1 MNGPGHNPLQVLVI
15 AASLSRRST
24 LVEMV
29 RSRQFRI
36 ATSPG
41 ISLERIFQMQTAADV
56 VLVDVDGQEL
66 ASAVL
71 RMAPELPDGVGV
83 IALADNP
90 ESRWV
95 TRSLKAGVNAILP
108 RAVAPDELSLAIQA
122 AEAGLVL
129 LHPTSAQRLG

>member
-15 AASLSRRST
+15 VASLSRRST
-24 LVEMV
+24 LAEMV
-29 RSRQFRI
+29 RSTGQFR
-36 ATSPG
+36 TTTG
-41 ISLERIFQMQTAADV
+41 TDISLERIFQMQTAADV

-122 AEAGLVL
+122 AEAGW
-129 LHPTSAQRLG
+129 SAATK